1 LFFSSTDL
9 ANKPLS
15 ISYPGSINCALVEG
29 TMARDGAKERIE
41 ASTTSTSVSSM
52 PFPNRTPITSGEDE
66 EEYIPLAKV
75 IGATG
80 MRRKRSA
87 ESDDGNPSV
96 STKPATKK
104 RAVTKAVYVEI
115 PVPSANVSVG
125 VALTLMGSG

>member
-1 LFFSSTDL
+1 
-9 ANKPLS
+9 
-15 ISYPGSINCALVEG
+15 
-29 TMARDGAKERIE
+29 MARDSAKERIE

-52 PFPNRTPITSGEDE
+52 PFPNSIVGSTVVTPITSGEDE

-115 PVPSANVSVG
+115 PVRSANVSVG